1 MPKKVKA
8 KHNLKFRVMQS
19 KTTKRYKI
27 NLKVL
32 VQLPLALLSL
42 VLLSLILL
50 SLVLSNLI
58 PITIIHHKDKT
69 TIYKLKILHKNNHH
83 INQGVL
89 ILKILL

>member
-42 VLLSLILL
+42 VLLSL
-50 SLVLSNLI
+50 VLSNLI

-83 INQGVL
+83 INQGVF